1 MKLKI
6 SLIFVLTFSL
16 LIISSTNVQGMK
28 ASWDIWTDGN
38 TFSSEVF
45 TVSRDNMMIKMVVK
59 VFEGGPG
66 SVFILNETS
75 YSIFSSPGNTQ
86 ELIAYAG
93 TKNISLGIPVT
104 IEGSLG
110 PQRYNTSGEPV
121 YYHIIV
127 DNRAN
132 SLGANVQVEL
142 ISTVPASSAIFALLT
157 LIPIAYIVQRKR
169 KK

>member
-6 SLIFVLTFSL
+6 SLFFTLTISL
-16 LIISSTNVQGMK
+16 IIISSTNVQGMK
-28 ASWDIWTDGN
+28 ASWDIWADGN
-38 TFSSEVF
+38 DFKSEVF
-45 TVSRDNMMIKMVVK
+45 TVGRDNMMIKLVVK
-59 VFEGGPG
+59 VYEGGPV

-75 YSIFSSPGNTQ
+75 YNIFATLGNTQ
-86 ELIAYAG
+86 ELVAYAG
-93 TKNISLGIPVT
+93 TKNISLGTPVT

-110 PQRYNTSGEPV
+110 SKDSTTTGEPV
-121 YYHIIV
+121 YYHVVV

-132 SLGANVQVEL
+132 FLGANVQVEL